1 MLTWLAVTNHT
12 QRRDSLMAKKEV
24 VNTQVQSDKKLR
36 TKDLIFAG
44 AFGAIYVVLMLIV
57 VMGTGAIPILYIGA
71 PFLVGIVCATVYELC
86 VLKVRKFGAA
96 LILGVLFAFTT
107 SAAYLPGLILAIVVA
122 LLAEVVMIIGKH
134 KSKKMYLL
142 SFLVFNLNM
151 VCPFT
156 NLYFNRAT
164 FLAMATEYYSAEYAE
179 GVAKFATGWLPLIQ
193 IGLALAGAAI
203 GVLIA
208 SKLIKKHFE
217 RAGIV

>member
-1 MLTWLAVTNHT
+1 
-12 QRRDSLMAKKEV
+12 MARKEV
-24 VNTQVQSDKKLR
+24 VNANVQSDKKLR

-57 VMGTGAIPILYIGA
+57 VMGTGAIPILYIGS
-71 PFLVGIVCATVYELC
+71 PFLVGVVCATVYELC

-96 LILGVLFAFTT
+96 LILGVLFAITT
-107 SAAYLPGLILAIVVA
+107 SSAYLPGLIIAIVVA
-122 LLAEVVMIIGKH
+122 LLAELVMIIGKYQ
-134 KSKKMYLL
+134 SKKMFLV
-142 SFLVFNLNM
+142 SFIVFNLNM

-156 NLYFNRAT
+156 NLYFRRDA
-164 FLAMATEYYSAEYAE
+164 FLAMATEYYSADYANT
-179 GVAKFATGWLPLIQ
+179 VASFATGWLPVVQ
-193 IGLALAGAAI
+193 IGLAILGAAI